1 MTISKLLKIQL
12 TLECCIADLNNGKS
26 ITLVHPIHCR
36 AFKAQPGYTEHS
48 WGPSSGLGD
57 LYKTKQTNKL
67 ERKNPFSLFIIE
79 LYVGER

>member
-48 WGPSSGLGD
+48 WGPSSGLED
-57 LYKTKQTNKL
+57 LNITKQNKQTNWKKKIHFL
-67 ERKNPFSLFIIE
+67 CS
-79 LYVGER
+79 